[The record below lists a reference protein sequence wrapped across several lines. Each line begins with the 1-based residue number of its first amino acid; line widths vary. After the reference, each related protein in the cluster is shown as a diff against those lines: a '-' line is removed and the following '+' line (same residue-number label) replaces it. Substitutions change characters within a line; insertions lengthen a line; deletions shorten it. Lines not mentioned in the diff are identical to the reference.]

1 MPVAL
6 LAGSPLPQEPVD
18 ASETGRI
25 ATLIHRLIAAGWASA
40 GLSAVFLYL
49 SRPSPVGEPAR
60 DVLWWAV
67 TLMAA
72 RLCGIGAF
80 AVGCVAIYNKR
91 WAHGIIL
98 LLLSVVLPAIALHV
112 HGTF

>member
-1 MPVAL
+1 MAIL
-6 LAGSPLPQEPVD
+6 L
-18 ASETGRI
+18 
-25 ATLIHRLIAAGWASA
+25 HRVIVAGWFCV

-49 SRPSPVGEPAR
+49 SRPSAAGEPPR

-80 AVGCVAIYNKR
+80 VVGCIAIYNQR
-91 WAHGIIL
+91 WTHGVIL
-98 LLLSVVLPAIALHV
+98 LLLSVVLPAIAFHF